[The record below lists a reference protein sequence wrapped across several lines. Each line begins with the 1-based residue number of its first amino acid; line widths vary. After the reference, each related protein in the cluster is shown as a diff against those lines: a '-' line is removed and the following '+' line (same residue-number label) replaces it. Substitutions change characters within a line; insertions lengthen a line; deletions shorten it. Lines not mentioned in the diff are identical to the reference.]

1 MPPVASLLR
10 VLLPAAFAALAAA
23 ASASQTHTA
32 TRTASATVVTPS
44 QTASASTFP
53 SLTVEKWG
61 LYDTS
66 PTSVD
71 PTILMPVYLLR
82 SQIDNQ
88 LYLEFVNYVDAASN
102 PPQSAWGRRAAGIG
116 PTPAERRR

>member
-1 MPPVASLLR
+1 MR
-10 VLLPAAFAALAAA
+10 VLLSATLAALAAGTTV
-23 ASASQTHTA
+23 SP
-32 TRTASATVVTPS
+32 TRTTSHTPSATLATPS

-71 PTILMPVYLLR
+71 PTILLPVYLLR

-102 PPQSAWGRRAAGIG
+102 PPQSAWGGVAL
-116 PTPAERRR
+116 AER